1 MRRFSSIIAA
11 IGLAVMVAPNPATAA
26 EVTALISNALA
37 SVMKELTPQ
46 FERTSGHTLKVT
58 LGPTNPLKAQIEKG
72 EAFDLTVL
80 GSDAV
85 DDLMKQGKL
94 AAGSRAD
101 IARSQMGVA
110 IRQGAPKPDIST
122 TDAFKRMLLNA
133 KSIGFTPDGLSGSHM
148 LAVFARLGITD
159 EMKPKARNGRG
170 AELVSS
176 GEAEIGITQV
186 SEILGIPRVELAGP
200 LPAEVQ
206 QYTVFPAAISSNAKQ
221 RDAANA
227 LVKFLASP
235 EAARVLKA
243 KGLEPAG

>member
-1 MRRFSSIIAA
+1 MGRFSSAVLT
-11 IGLAVMVAPNPATAA
+11 IGLAIMLVPTSANAA

-37 SVMKELTPQ
+37 SAMDELTQQ
-46 FERTSGHTLKVT
+46 FEKASGHKLKVT
-58 LGPTNPLKAQIEKG
+58 LGPTNPLKGRIEKG

-80 GSDAV
+80 GSGAIDALV
-85 DDLMKQGKL
+85 KQGKL
-94 AAGSRAD
+94 TARAD

-110 IRQGAPKPDIST
+110 FRQGAPKPDVST
-122 TDAFKRMLLNA
+122 TDAFRRMLLNA

-148 LAVFARLGITD
+148 LAVFARLGIAD

-200 LPAEVQ
+200 LPPEVQ
-206 QYTVFPAAISSNAKQ
+206 QYTVFPAAISSSAKQ
-221 RDAANA
+221 PGAASA
-227 LVKFLASP
+227 LLKFLASP